1 MPMKLKKTMSFLN
14 SKIINE
20 NEAEITLYG
29 DIGTDEYWSSIT
41 DKGFK
46 NELDNL
52 GDVSKIHLHI
62 NSPGGDVSAA
72 IAIGNLLK
80 NHKAETIA
88 HIDGLAAS
96 AATIISS
103 CCDKVIMPKNAL
115 FMIHN
120 PWTIAWG
127 DSQELSKTAE
137 VLEKFKDSILETYIQ
152 KSNLSKEALS
162 DLMNEE
168 SWLNAEEA
176 KEYGFVDFIDG
187 EELDLE
193 ISDKGSLVINAMVF
207 DISKFNIE
215 NVKNKV
221 SGLINSQMTE
231 DEKNINIDN
240 VNTSI
245 NKISDEVKT
254 DENKNKMILDN
265 MKRESIDISVPLN
278 ANSDFKESDA
288 KVLGVNASL
297 VVKFMNKL
305 KK

>member
-14 SKIINE
+14 SKILND

-120 PWTIAWG
+120 PWTVAWG

-193 ISDKGSLVINAMVF
+193 LSNKGALVINAMVF

-221 SGLINSQMTE
+221 KGFINPQ
-231 DEKNINIDN
+231 IA
-240 VNTSI
+240 
-245 NKISDEVKT
+245 EVKNDKDDIGLPT
-254 DENKNKMILDN
+254 NKTLDVVKADEDKNKVILDN
-265 MKRESIDISVPLN
+265 MIKETEEVNVPLN

-288 KVLGVNASL
+288 KVLGVNANL
-297 VVKFMNKL
+297 IVKFMNKL

>member
-14 SKIINE
+14 SKILND

-120 PWTIAWG
+120 PWTVALG
-127 DSQELSKTAE
+127 DSQELSKTVE
-137 VLEKFKDSILETYIQ
+137 VLDKFKDSILETYIQ

-176 KEYGFVDFIDG
+176 KKYGFVDFIDG

-193 ISDKGSLVINAMVF
+193 LSNKGALVINAMVF

-221 SGLINSQMTE
+221 NGFINSQ
-231 DEKNINIDN
+231 I
-240 VNTSI
+240 V
-245 NKISDEVKT
+245 EVKNNDINLST
-254 DENKNKMILDN
+254 NKTLDVVKADEDKNKVILDN
-265 MKRESIDISVPLN
+265 MIKETEEVNVPLN

-288 KVLGVNASL
+288 KVLGVNANL
-297 VVKFMNKL
+297 IVKFMNKL